1 MAIAELVSKG
11 YVRYVVSQNVDG
23 LHLRSGLPRDKLS
36 ELHGNLFIEQCMACD
51 RVVYRS
57 FDVGETTGK
66 SRHLTGRVCP
76 FCVPAS
82 SVDSPSNSLVQKL
95 ATGANSLATRRSKSS
110 RASLDR
116 VLAFKRAATSLRRI
130 HAKRN
135 RHNCSLPLMRDV
147 IVHYFE
153 RQPVAGQAE
162 IYRVDRAVAA
172 LYG

>member
-1 MAIAELVSKG
+1 
-11 YVRYVVSQNVDG
+11 
-23 LHLRSGLPRDKLS
+23 
-36 ELHGNLFIEQCMACD
+36 
-51 RVVYRS
+51 
-57 FDVGETTGK
+57 VGETTGK

-172 LYG
+172 LYGSGIGERIKDETAGGPSKRSRLTTPSDFHSWPLRLQRALTNVPLP